1 MKKKLYALLL
11 CILVGVSVKAQDFF
25 PGPDV
30 QNLTE
35 GKNVVVDYAT
45 GLFHYKVPLYT
56 LKSGDYELP
65 ISLDYV
71 GKGVKVSDPYG
82 LVGYNW
88 SLNVG
93 GIVTRTMRGGF
104 ADEERGYLI
113 NNEYFTTPLEQDAKS
128 VGLRKRDGESDIFTA
143 VFNGKKVD
151 FIIQMDEDFHVYALP
166 LEQTDVHIECEGGYA
181 NITGWVITDN
191 NGDRYIYRQE
201 AKHKD
206 VKYVNVST
214 SNGIS
219 TEYTSAWYLT
229 RILPYNG
236 APIDFY
242 YNGDTYRFSDEDVYV
257 MDVYDSYKM
266 NYTYGSPVKE
276 QPFDFGK
283 YRSEF
288 DFSISK
294 AKFHLSMCSLQMS
307 IEDLNSKLRDFN
319 QYGLSVIQPL
329 NSGYIKTNARIVGL
343 LSDIS
348 QMDNFSKQLK
358 EALESMAKYC
368 RNMSGGDRY
377 HADMA
382 SSYLDGAAFCIE
394 SYLSEVRY
402 IKTKEISGGS
412 SYSVLSPL
420 LDRITSSEY
429 VIKFAYHSSSTLS
442 SVSLHNRNM
451 ELLSS
456 YSMGS
461 VSPLKELAF
470 LDKNGRKI
478 SITKFDYYDK
488 DDFSGW
494 KEKGKDLW
502 GYPVAQNEEDEVCEE
517 YAMVKSLKSI
527 ALSGGGKIGICYERN
542 RARNTIVGGIRL
554 KSLVFG
560 DMEGARNDTIF
571 YAYPQ
576 MGVSVYYNFSN
587 KVTITYPM
595 CSDIIVYDCVQPE
608 GHPIIN
614 TGNNGFYYPCVA
626 EIVSGKGSTVYHYQV
641 VSPSSTTDNYPY
653 WLNGLLTEKQ
663 MYNVDGELLKRVRY
677 IYDVHADRENRLLQ
691 IQPSNFYLDGDELR
705 SFYNHQGT
713 AYLTGEEFY
722 ECNIKPRLT
731 PTNTDKLYYLQ
742 HSWKIALKEEVEYRN
757 NGNTPYYQTKY
768 FYDNEKSM
776 FPTRIVR
783 IGSDGIERIE
793 VVKRVMDMANVADS
807 VFIKMK
813 EARLLSPVIKLQNL
827 IDGKLTNETVYRY
840 QSDGKGK
847 PGSIVLA
854 EELTYTPDT
863 PKVYLSAVID
873 TLLFIYGDDKYVVE
887 ASHRYVRQKEFR
899 LRVETEGRTAAKSYA
914 YDDYGKL
921 LMESDA
927 NRIAVSD
934 KYKGANVT
942 VNGAEINSVLK
953 SLRKYRYFFNQEEGV
968 FEEIEDKQFLRFLA
982 SAEND
987 LISSFM
993 LEIIKNRPD
1002 LSIARNYYEH
1012 IEENG
1017 YKALSVF
1024 VYEYER
1030 LMKLYPES
1038 SDYLRGFLN
1047 EVEALFRFDKLE
1059 LFNFFYLKFNVANNG
1074 FANLPQLTPLSG
1086 VQYIKLY
1093 ILDGNETA
1101 SGVIAHSGGKTSY
1114 TVESLSSSK
1123 LKIYTIYLGEYSDI
1137 TSVTTLGQ
1145 GSYMALV
1152 PEGANFEAIS
1162 YNEDGT
1168 IYARFDQSGN
1178 VEYYTYDSV
1187 GRVTKVED
1195 QYGNILKIYEHNQSI
1210 NE

>member
-1 MKKKLYALLL
+1 MMEKKLYTLLL
-11 CILVGVSVKAQDFF
+11 CILMGVSVKAQDFS
-25 PGPDV
+25 PGPDA

-35 GKNVVVDYAT
+35 GKNVVVDHVT
-45 GLFHYKVPLYT
+45 GLFYYKVPLYS

-71 GKGVKVSDPYG
+71 GKGVKANDPYG

-88 SLNVG
+88 SLNIG
-93 GIVTRTMRGGF
+93 GIVTRIMRGGF
-104 ADEERGYLI
+104 ADEDSGYLI
-113 NNEYFTTPLEQDAKS
+113 NDRHFTTPLEQEAKS

-166 LEQTDVHIECEGGYA
+166 LEQTDVRIECEGGYA
-181 NITGWVITDN
+181 NITGWMITDN
-191 NGDRYIYRQE
+191 NGDRYIYRKE
-201 AKHKD
+201 AKHRD
-206 VKYVNVST
+206 VEYVNVST
-214 SNGIS
+214 SNGVS

-229 RILPYNG
+229 QILPYNG
-236 APIDFY
+236 APIDFH
-242 YNGDTYRFSDEDVYV
+242 YNGDTSGFSDEDVYV
-257 MDVYDSYKM
+257 MNVYNSCKM
-266 NYTYGSPVKE
+266 NYTYGSPIKE

-288 DFSISK
+288 DFAISK
-294 AKFHLSMCSLQMS
+294 AKFHLDMCSLQMS

-329 NSGYIKTNARIVGL
+329 NSGYIKKNTRIVGL

-429 VIKFAYHSSSTLS
+429 VIKFAYHSSSSTLS
-442 SVSLHNRNM
+442 SVSLHNRNL

-461 VSPLKELAF
+461 VSPLRELAF

-527 ALSGGGKIGICYERN
+527 TLSGGGKIGICYERN

-560 DMEGARNDTIF
+560 DMEGVRNDT
-571 YAYPQ
+571 
-576 MGVSVYYNFSN
+576 
-587 KVTITYPM
+587 
-595 CSDIIVYDCVQPE
+595 
-608 GHPIIN
+608 
-614 TGNNGFYYPCVA
+614 
-626 EIVSGKGSTVYHYQV
+626 
-641 VSPSSTTDNYPY
+641 
-653 WLNGLLTEKQ
+653 
-663 MYNVDGELLKRVRY
+663 
-677 IYDVHADRENRLLQ
+677 YDVHADRGNRLLQ

-705 SFYNHQGT
+705 SFYSHQGT

-783 IGSDGIERIE
+783 IGSDGIERTE
-793 VVKRVMDMANVADS
+793 VIKRVMDMADMADS
-807 VFIKMK
+807 VFIKMR
-813 EARLLSPVIKLQNL
+813 EACLLSPVIKLQNL

-863 PKVYLSAVID
+863 PKVYLPAVID
-873 TLLFIYGDDKYVVE
+873 TLLFIYGDDKYVAE

-899 LRVETEGRTAAKSYA
+899 LRVETEGRVAVKSYA

-927 NRIAVSD
+927 NRIAASD

-953 SLRKYRYFFNQEEGV
+953 SLRKYRYFFNQEEGA

-1030 LMKLYPES
+1030 FMKLYPES

-1059 LFNFFYLKFNVANNG
+1059 LFNFFYLRFSVANNG
-1074 FANLPQLTPLSG
+1074 FANLPQLTPPPG

-1114 TVESLSSSK
+1114 TVESVSSSK

-1152 PEGANFEAIS
+1152 PEGVNFEAIS

-1195 QYGNILKIYEHNQSI
+1195 QYGNILKMYEHNQSI

>member
-1 MKKKLYALLL
+1 MMEKKLYTLLL
-11 CILVGVSVKAQDFF
+11 CILMGVSVKAQDFS
-25 PGPDV
+25 PGPDA

-35 GKNVVVDYAT
+35 GKNVVVDHVT
-45 GLFHYKVPLYT
+45 GLFYYKVPLYS

-71 GKGVKVSDPYG
+71 GKGVKVNDPYG

-88 SLNVG
+88 SLNIG
-93 GIVTRTMRGGF
+93 GIVTRIMRGGF
-104 ADEERGYLI
+104 ADEDSGYLI
-113 NNEYFTTPLEQDAKS
+113 NDRHFTTPLEQEAKS

-166 LEQTDVHIECEGGYA
+166 LEQTDVRIECEGGYA
-181 NITGWVITDN
+181 NITGWMITDN
-191 NGDRYIYRQE
+191 NGDRYIYRKE
-201 AKHKD
+201 AKHRD
-206 VKYVNVST
+206 VEYVNVST
-214 SNGIS
+214 SNGVS

-229 RILPYNG
+229 QILPYNG
-236 APIDFY
+236 APIDFH
-242 YNGDTYRFSDEDVYV
+242 YNGDTSGFSDEDVYV
-257 MDVYDSYKM
+257 MNVYNSCKM
-266 NYTYGSPVKE
+266 NYTYGSPIKE

-288 DFSISK
+288 DFAISK
-294 AKFHLSMCSLQMS
+294 AKFHLDMCSLQMS

-329 NSGYIKTNARIVGL
+329 NSGYIKKNTRIVGL

-429 VIKFAYHSSSTLS
+429 VIKFAYHSSSSTLS
-442 SVSLHNRNM
+442 SVSLHNRNL

-461 VSPLKELAF
+461 VSPLRELAF

-527 ALSGGGKIGICYERN
+527 TLSGGGKIGICYERN

-560 DMEGARNDTIF
+560 DMEGVRNDT
-571 YAYPQ
+571 
-576 MGVSVYYNFSN
+576 
-587 KVTITYPM
+587 
-595 CSDIIVYDCVQPE
+595 
-608 GHPIIN
+608 
-614 TGNNGFYYPCVA
+614 
-626 EIVSGKGSTVYHYQV
+626 
-641 VSPSSTTDNYPY
+641 
-653 WLNGLLTEKQ
+653 
-663 MYNVDGELLKRVRY
+663 
-677 IYDVHADRENRLLQ
+677 YDVHADRGNRLLQ

-705 SFYNHQGT
+705 SFYSHQGT

-783 IGSDGIERIE
+783 IGSDGIERTE
-793 VVKRVMDMANVADS
+793 VIKRVMDMADMADS
-807 VFIKMK
+807 VFIKMR
-813 EARLLSPVIKLQNL
+813 EACLLSPVIKLQNL

-863 PKVYLSAVID
+863 PKVYLPAVID
-873 TLLFIYGDDKYVVE
+873 TLLFIYGDDKYVAE
-887 ASHRYVRQKEFR
+887 AFHRYVRQKEFR
-899 LRVETEGRTAAKSYA
+899 LRVETEGRTAVKSYA

-1030 LMKLYPES
+1030 FMKLYPES

-1047 EVEALFRFDKLE
+1047 EVEALFRFDKFE
-1059 LFNFFYLKFNVANNG
+1059 LFNFFYLRFSVANNG
-1074 FANLPQLTPLSG
+1074 FANLPQLTPPPG

-1114 TVESLSSSK
+1114 TVESVSSSK

-1152 PEGANFEAIS
+1152 PEGVNFEAIS

-1195 QYGNILKIYEHNQSI
+1195 QYGNILKMYEHNQSI

>member
-1 MKKKLYALLL
+1 MMEKKLYTLLL
-11 CILVGVSVKAQDFF
+11 CILMGVSVKAQDFS
-25 PGPDV
+25 PGPDA

-35 GKNVVVDYAT
+35 GKNVVVDHVT
-45 GLFHYKVPLYT
+45 GLFYYKVPLYS

-71 GKGVKVSDPYG
+71 GKGVKANDPYG

-88 SLNVG
+88 SLNIG
-93 GIVTRTMRGGF
+93 GIVTRIMRGGF
-104 ADEERGYLI
+104 ADEDSGYLI
-113 NNEYFTTPLEQDAKS
+113 NDRHFTTPLEQEAKS

-166 LEQTDVHIECEGGYA
+166 LEQTDVRIECEGGYA
-181 NITGWVITDN
+181 NITGWMITDN
-191 NGDRYIYRQE
+191 NGDRYIYRKE
-201 AKHKD
+201 AKHRD
-206 VKYVNVST
+206 VEYVNVST
-214 SNGIS
+214 SNGVS

-229 RILPYNG
+229 QILPYNG
-236 APIDFY
+236 APIDFH
-242 YNGDTYRFSDEDVYV
+242 YNGDTSGFSDEDVYV
-257 MDVYDSYKM
+257 MNVYNSCKM
-266 NYTYGSPVKE
+266 NYTYGSPIKE

-288 DFSISK
+288 DFAISK
-294 AKFHLSMCSLQMS
+294 AKFHLDMCSLQMS

-329 NSGYIKTNARIVGL
+329 NSGYIKKNTRIVGL

-429 VIKFAYHSSSTLS
+429 VIKFAYHSSSSTLS
-442 SVSLHNRNM
+442 SVSLHNRNL

-461 VSPLKELAF
+461 VSPLRGLAF

-527 ALSGGGKIGICYERN
+527 TLSGGGKIGICYERN

-560 DMEGARNDTIF
+560 DMEGVRNDT
-571 YAYPQ
+571 
-576 MGVSVYYNFSN
+576 
-587 KVTITYPM
+587 
-595 CSDIIVYDCVQPE
+595 
-608 GHPIIN
+608 
-614 TGNNGFYYPCVA
+614 
-626 EIVSGKGSTVYHYQV
+626 
-641 VSPSSTTDNYPY
+641 
-653 WLNGLLTEKQ
+653 
-663 MYNVDGELLKRVRY
+663 
-677 IYDVHADRENRLLQ
+677 YDVHANKGNRLLQ

-705 SFYNHQGT
+705 SFYSHQGT

-783 IGSDGIERIE
+783 IGSDGIERTE
-793 VVKRVMDMANVADS
+793 VIKRVMDMADMADS
-807 VFIKMK
+807 VFIKMR
-813 EARLLSPVIKLQNL
+813 EACLLSPVIKLQNL

-863 PKVYLSAVID
+863 PKVYLPAVID
-873 TLLFIYGDDKYVVE
+873 TLLFIYGDDKYVAE
-887 ASHRYVRQKEFR
+887 ASHRYVRQKKFR
-899 LRVETEGRTAAKSYA
+899 LRVETEGRTAVKSYA

-1047 EVEALFRFDKLE
+1047 EMEALFRFDKLE
-1059 LFNFFYLKFNVANNG
+1059 LFNFFYLRFNVANNG

-1114 TVESLSSSK
+1114 TVESVSSSK

-1152 PEGANFEAIS
+1152 PEGVNFEAIS

-1195 QYGNILKIYEHNQSI
+1195 QYGNILKMYEHNQSI

>member
-1 MKKKLYALLL
+1 MSKVDNNFRHPLNKQKLNKIYQLLIFKPMMEKKLYTLLL
-11 CILVGVSVKAQDFF
+11 CILMGVSVKAQDFS
-25 PGPDV
+25 PGPDA

-35 GKNVVVDYAT
+35 GKNVVVDHVT
-45 GLFHYKVPLYT
+45 GLFYYKVPLYS

-71 GKGVKVSDPYG
+71 GKGVKVNDPYG

-88 SLNVG
+88 SLNIG
-93 GIVTRTMRGGF
+93 GIVTRIMRGGF
-104 ADEERGYLI
+104 ADEDSGYLI
-113 NNEYFTTPLEQDAKS
+113 NDRHFTTPLEQEAKS

-166 LEQTDVHIECEGGYA
+166 LEQTDVRIECEGGYA
-181 NITGWVITDN
+181 NITGWMITDN
-191 NGDRYIYRQE
+191 NGDRYIYRKE
-201 AKHKD
+201 AKHRD
-206 VKYVNVST
+206 VEYVNVST
-214 SNGIS
+214 SNGVS

-229 RILPYNG
+229 QILPYNG
-236 APIDFY
+236 APIDFH
-242 YNGDTYRFSDEDVYV
+242 YNGDTSGFSDEDVYV
-257 MDVYDSYKM
+257 MNVYNSCKM
-266 NYTYGSPVKE
+266 NYTYGSPIKE

-288 DFSISK
+288 DFAISK
-294 AKFHLSMCSLQMS
+294 AKFHLDICSLQMS

-329 NSGYIKTNARIVGL
+329 NSGYIKKNTRIVGL

-429 VIKFAYHSSSTLS
+429 VIKFAYHSSSSTLS
-442 SVSLHNRNM
+442 SVSLHNRNL

-461 VSPLKELAF
+461 VSPLRELAF

-527 ALSGGGKIGICYERN
+527 TLSGGGKIGICYERN
-542 RARNTIVGGIRL
+542 RARNTTVGGIRL

-560 DMEGARNDTIF
+560 DMEGVRNYT
-571 YAYPQ
+571 
-576 MGVSVYYNFSN
+576 
-587 KVTITYPM
+587 
-595 CSDIIVYDCVQPE
+595 
-608 GHPIIN
+608 
-614 TGNNGFYYPCVA
+614 
-626 EIVSGKGSTVYHYQV
+626 
-641 VSPSSTTDNYPY
+641 
-653 WLNGLLTEKQ
+653 
-663 MYNVDGELLKRVRY
+663 
-677 IYDVHADRENRLLQ
+677 YDVHADRGNRLLQ

-705 SFYNHQGT
+705 SFYSHQGT

-783 IGSDGIERIE
+783 IGSDGIERTE
-793 VVKRVMDMANVADS
+793 VIKRVMDMADMADS
-807 VFIKMK
+807 VFIKMR
-813 EARLLSPVIKLQNL
+813 EACLLFPVIKLQNL

-863 PKVYLSAVID
+863 PKVYLPAVID
-873 TLLFIYGDDKYVVE
+873 TLLFIYGDDKYVAE

-899 LRVETEGRTAAKSYA
+899 LRVETEGRAAVKSYA

-927 NRIAVSD
+927 NRIAASD

-953 SLRKYRYFFNQEEGV
+953 SLRKYRCFFNQEEGA

-1030 LMKLYPES
+1030 FIKLYPES

-1047 EVEALFRFDKLE
+1047 EVEALFRFDKFE
-1059 LFNFFYLKFNVANNG
+1059 LFNFFYLRFSVANNG
-1074 FANLPQLTPLSG
+1074 FANLPQLTPPPG

-1114 TVESLSSSK
+1114 TVESVSSSK

-1152 PEGANFEAIS
+1152 PEGVNFEAIS

-1195 QYGNILKIYEHNQSI
+1195 QYGNILKMYEHNQSI

>member
-1 MKKKLYALLL
+1 MDNNFRHPLNKQKLNKIYQLLIFKPMMEKKLYTLLL
-11 CILVGVSVKAQDFF
+11 CILMGVSVKAQDFS
-25 PGPDV
+25 PGPDA

-35 GKNVVVDYAT
+35 GKNVVVDHVT
-45 GLFHYKVPLYT
+45 GLFYYKVPLYS

-71 GKGVKVSDPYG
+71 GKGVKANDPYG

-88 SLNVG
+88 SLNIG
-93 GIVTRTMRGGF
+93 GIVTRIMRGGF
-104 ADEERGYLI
+104 ADEDSGYLI
-113 NNEYFTTPLEQDAKS
+113 NDRHFTTPLEQEAKS

-166 LEQTDVHIECEGGYA
+166 LEQTDVRIECEGGYA
-181 NITGWVITDN
+181 NITGWMITDN
-191 NGDRYIYRQE
+191 NGDRYIYRKE
-201 AKHKD
+201 AKHRD
-206 VKYVNVST
+206 VEYVNVST
-214 SNGIS
+214 SNGVS

-229 RILPYNG
+229 QILPYNG
-236 APIDFY
+236 APIDFH
-242 YNGDTYRFSDEDVYV
+242 YNGDTSGFSDEDVYV
-257 MDVYDSYKM
+257 MNVYNSCKM
-266 NYTYGSPVKE
+266 NYTYGSPIKE

-288 DFSISK
+288 DFAISK
-294 AKFHLSMCSLQMS
+294 AKFHLDMCSLQMS

-329 NSGYIKTNARIVGL
+329 NSGYIKKNTRIVGL

-429 VIKFAYHSSSTLS
+429 VIKFAYHSSSSTLS
-442 SVSLHNRNM
+442 SVSLHNRNL

-461 VSPLKELAF
+461 VSPLRELAF

-527 ALSGGGKIGICYERN
+527 TLSGGGKIGICYERN

-560 DMEGARNDTIF
+560 DMEGVRNYT
-571 YAYPQ
+571 
-576 MGVSVYYNFSN
+576 
-587 KVTITYPM
+587 
-595 CSDIIVYDCVQPE
+595 
-608 GHPIIN
+608 
-614 TGNNGFYYPCVA
+614 
-626 EIVSGKGSTVYHYQV
+626 
-641 VSPSSTTDNYPY
+641 
-653 WLNGLLTEKQ
+653 
-663 MYNVDGELLKRVRY
+663 
-677 IYDVHADRENRLLQ
+677 YDVHADRGNRLLQ

-705 SFYNHQGT
+705 SFYSHQGT

-783 IGSDGIERIE
+783 IGSDGIERTE
-793 VVKRVMDMANVADS
+793 VIKRVMDMADMADS
-807 VFIKMK
+807 VFIKMR
-813 EARLLSPVIKLQNL
+813 EACLLSPVIKLQNL

-863 PKVYLSAVID
+863 PKVYLPAVID
-873 TLLFIYGDDKYVVE
+873 TLLFIYGDDKYVAE
-887 ASHRYVRQKEFR
+887 ASHRYVRQKKFR
-899 LRVETEGRTAAKSYA
+899 LRVETEGRTAVKSYA

-1059 LFNFFYLKFNVANNG
+1059 LFNFFYLRFNVANNG

-1114 TVESLSSSK
+1114 TVESVSSSK

-1152 PEGANFEAIS
+1152 PEGVNFEAIS

-1195 QYGNILKIYEHNQSI
+1195 QYGNILKMYEHNQSI